1 MNDNEKLSLAQIRAF
16 LEASE
21 GTDFQSTEKRELYEW
36 VNRTL
41 RQQGYEKLKR
51 RAKGLVRRY
60 VAKMTG
66 LSRAQVTRLIACYT
80 RGEEVKLKPYRRRRF
95 TSRYSRADIGL
106 LAQTDEAHDTLSGPA
121 TVKIME
127 REYAEFHKIRYERLG
142 NISVAHLYR
151 LRKTKAYRKQRV
163 NIQLTKPT
171 KVPIGERRKPAP
183 GGKPGYLRVDTVH
196 QGDRDGVKGVYHIN
210 AVDEVTQWQVVGAVP
225 AICEAFVLPM
235 LAAIFEQFP
244 FAIRGFHSDN
254 GSEYIN
260 YDVEALLKTLLVQ
273 QTKSRPRRSNDNGLV
288 ECKNGAVIRKH
299 MGYGH
304 IAPEH
309 APHLTKFYRES
320 FNPYLNFHRP
330 CGIPIIQ
337 IADNGKQK
345 RLYRE
350 YATPL
355 EILKTIPQWEQFL
368 RLPVTADQL
377 KRDANVQSD
386 TDAARQMQRAK
397 SNLFDRLN
405 QQLPKL

>member
-1 MNDNEKLSLAQIRAF
+1 MKDNEKLSLEQIRAC

-21 GTDFQSTEKRELYEW
+21 GTGFESTDKRELYEW

-41 RQQGYEKLKR
+41 RHQGFEKLKR

-60 VAKMTG
+60 IAKMTG
-66 LSRAQVTRLIACYT
+66 LSRAQVTRLITCYT
-80 RGEEVKLKPYRRRRF
+80 SGEEVKLKPYRRQKF
-95 TSRYSRADIGL
+95 ASRYTRADIGV

-127 REYAEFHKIRYERLG
+127 RGHTVFHETRYERLKD
-142 NISVAHLYR
+142 ISVSHLYR
-151 LRKTKAYRKQRV
+151 MRNTNIYRKQRI
-163 NIQLTKPT
+163 NIQLTRPAR
-171 KVPIGERRKPAP
+171 VAIGERRKPAP

-196 QGDRDGVKGVYHIN
+196 QGDRDGVKGVYHLN
-210 AVDEVTQWQVVGAVP
+210 AVDEVTQFQVVAAVP

-235 LAAIFEQFP
+235 LKAMFQQFP
-244 FAIRGFHSDN
+244 FTIRGFHSDN

-260 YDVEALLKTLLVQ
+260 YDVEALLKALLVQ

-304 IAPEH
+304 IPSEH
-309 APHLTKFYRES
+309 APELTKFYQES

-330 CGIPIIQ
+330 CGIPTIQ
-337 IADNGKQK
+337 VADNGKET
-345 RLYRE
+345 RIYRE
-350 YATPL
+350 YATPY
-355 EILKTIPQWEQFL
+355 EILKQIPKWETFL
-368 RLPVTADQL
+368 RPSFTAGQL
-377 KRDANVQSD
+377 ERDASVQSD

-397 SNLFDRLN
+397 SNLFERFNKKLPRL
-405 QQLPKL
+405 

>member
-1 MNDNEKLSLAQIRAF
+1 MNDNEKLSLEQIRAF

-21 GTDFQSTEKRELYEW
+21 GTGFQSTDKRDLYEW

-41 RQQGYEKLKR
+41 RQQGYERLKR

-80 RGEEVKLKPYRRRRF
+80 SGEEVKLKLYRRRKF
-95 TSRYSRADIGL
+95 ASRYSRADIGL

-127 REYAEFHKIRYERLG
+127 REYMEFHKIQYERLKDL
-142 NISVAHLYR
+142 SVAHLYR
-151 LRKTKAYRKQRV
+151 LRKTTTYRKQRV

-171 KVPIGERRKPAP
+171 KVAIGERRKPAP

-196 QGDRDGVKGVYHIN
+196 QGDHDGVKGVYHIN

-225 AICEAFVLPM
+225 AIGEAFVLPM
-235 LAAIFEQFP
+235 LEAIFKQFP
-244 FAIRGFHSDN
+244 FVIRGFHSDN

-260 YDVEALLKTLLVQ
+260 YDVEALLKALLVQ

-304 IAPEH
+304 IPSEH
-309 APHLTKFYRES
+309 APELTKFYQES

-330 CGIPIIQ
+330 CGIPTIQ
-337 IADNGKQK
+337 VADNGKET
-345 RLYRE
+345 RIYRE
-350 YATPL
+350 YATPY
-355 EILKTIPQWEQFL
+355 EILKQVPKWETFL
-368 RLPVTADQL
+368 RPSFTAGQL
-377 KRDANVQSD
+377 ERDASVQSD

-397 SNLFDRLN
+397 SNLFERFNKKLPRL
-405 QQLPKL
+405 